1 MSLHTRTLII
11 VALFLTGCSTMRPDT
26 EPSEA
31 RWTYPEMTG
40 TTNNWV
46 VAGYDKCGEPGQS
59 PVTLT
64 TSGTPRAYAAVTM
77 SPATLQVP
85 VRRDSRN
92 WETEHHNF
100 GFLVGAAARITVVD
114 RGTGTTNVWT
124 LNDYHFH
131 TPGEHPDANGS
142 TLTNYALELHMKASN
157 SSGNAAVFAVRFASV
172 SSGGAAWFQPLLDS
186 AQGRPGGVVD
196 LGAILRS
203 FQSDP
208 FFAYPGSLTTPS
220 CTRLFGNVPAQFY
233 VLQNPQIV
241 NQASLSSWQAALDS
255 NFDLTTNA
263 RGTKPMGTRTLTLYT
278 R

>member
-1 MSLHTRTLII
+1 MNLRTRTLIV

-26 EPSEA
+26 QPSEA

-46 VAGYDKCGEPGQS
+46 DAGYRVCGEPGQS

-64 TSGTPRAYAAVTM
+64 TAGARRANATVTM
-77 SPATLQVP
+77 LPAALQVP
-85 VRRDSRN
+85 VRRDSRT
-92 WETEHHNF
+92 WEIDHHNF
-100 GFLVGAAARITVVD
+100 GFLVGATATITVVD
-114 RGTGTTNVWT
+114 RSTGISNVWT

-131 TPGEHPDANGS
+131 TPGEHPNANGAA
-142 TLTNYALELHMKASN
+142 LTTYALELHMKASN
-157 SSGNAAVFAVRFASV
+157 PSGNAAVFAVRFASV
-172 SSGGAAWFQPLLDS
+172 PSGGAAWFQPLLDS

-241 NQASLSSWQAALDS
+241 NQASLGSWQAALNS
-255 NFDLTTNA
+255 NFGVTTNA

-278 R
+278 H

>member
-1 MSLHTRTLII
+1 MNLQMRTLIV
-11 VALFLTGCSTMRPDT
+11 VALFLSGCSTMRPHT

-31 RWTYPEMTG
+31 GWSYPEMTG

-46 VAGYDKCGEPGQS
+46 VAGYRVCGEPGQS
-59 PVTLT
+59 PVTLAT
-64 TSGTPRAYAAVTM
+64 AGTRRAYATVTM
-77 SPATLQVP
+77 SPAMLQIP
-85 VRRDSRN
+85 VTRDSRD
-92 WETEHHNF
+92 WENEHHNF
-100 GFLVGAAARITVVD
+100 GFRVGATATITVVD
-114 RGTGTTNVWT
+114 RGTGTSNVWT

-142 TLTNYALELHMKASN
+142 TPTSYALEMHMKASN
-157 SSGNAAVFAVRFASV
+157 PRGNAAVFAVRFASV
-172 SSGGAAWFQPLLDS
+172 PSGGTIWFQPLLDS
-186 AQGRPGGVVD
+186 AQGRPSGNVD
-196 LGAILRS
+196 LGAMLRS

-233 VLQNPQIV
+233 VLQAPQIV
-241 NQASLSSWQAALDS
+241 NQNSLSSWQAALDS
-255 NFDLTTNA
+255 NFHVTTNA